1 MKEQGNT
8 KYEEPLKIDFNF
20 NEALQRFSKVN
31 TKDLE
36 QPIQEKQAVIDKPTP
51 FIKWVGGKRS
61 IIKDLRNRLPENIN
75 NYYEA
80 FVGGGALFYDIYDK
94 ADKCF
99 LSDINFDLVITYN
112 VIKRDLPMLVKVLA
126 KHKGKHCK
134 EYYYKVR
141 SQHDL
146 KDPIE
151 IAGRFIYL
159 NKTCFNGLYRVNK
172 KGEFNVP
179 MGKYA
184 NPAILK
190 EDNLKVVS
198 QALQKTDIKLLEF
211 DKITPQ
217 AGDFVYFDP
226 PYQPL
231 DSNSFTTYTKNDFT
245 EQDQIRL
252 RDFAL
257 ELAQNG
263 VNVMLSNSN
272 VKFIRDIYSNNIFN
286 TEIVNAPR
294 NVNCKPNKR
303 GAVEEVLITNY

>member
-1 MKEQGNT
+1 MKDRENT
-8 KYEEPLKIDFNF
+8 KYNELLKLKFNF
-20 NEALQRFSKVN
+20 NETLQRLSKVN

-36 QPIQEKQAVIDKPTP
+36 EPTQEKQSDLSRPTP

-61 IIKDLRNRLPENIN
+61 IISELKARLPENIN

-80 FVGGGALFYDIYDK
+80 FVGGGALFYEIYDK

-99 LSDINFDLVITYN
+99 LSDINFDLLITYS
-112 VIKRDLPMLVKVLA
+112 VIKRDLPLLLKVLE
-126 KHKGKHCK
+126 KHKKKHNN

-141 SQHDL
+141 SQHGL

-179 MGKYA
+179 IGKYS
-184 NPAILK
+184 NPGILK
-190 EDNLKVVS
+190 ADNLKAVS
-198 QALQKTDIKLLEF
+198 EALSNTDINIREF
-211 DKITPQ
+211 DEITPKQ
-217 AGDFVYFDP
+217 GDFVYFDP

-231 DSNSFTTYTKNDFT
+231 DSNSFTTYTKDNFT

-257 ELAQNG
+257 DLTKTG

-272 VKFIRDIYSNNIFN
+272 VKFIRDIYSSNSFNIQ
-286 TEIVNAPR
+286 IVNAPR

-303 GAVEEVLITNY
+303 GVVEEVLITNY